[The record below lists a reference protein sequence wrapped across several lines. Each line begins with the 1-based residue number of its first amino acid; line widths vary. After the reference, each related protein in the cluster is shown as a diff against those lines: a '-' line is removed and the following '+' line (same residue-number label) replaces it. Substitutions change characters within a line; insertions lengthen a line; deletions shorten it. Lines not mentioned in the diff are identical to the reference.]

1 MIEVLWCQGGHRLLK
16 SELAYEIDYLPV
28 LVQDALD
35 DLALMIAYPECT
47 WLRELLPEIDLHLVL
62 KTKNGQTLYSSKCHY
77 SPLLKGSFRLGI
89 NQEQFSR
96 FSRAHLTHVAYEYFE
111 SLDPFEH
118 SPLAHFFKGAK
129 ELKMVY
135 FDFGASE
142 LALMN
147 PILEL
152 RAYNRATRRC
162 SICGDISSKVW
173 EYGYC
178 IDCARQCRLHSSEVN
193 LEFDPASIQSVKA
206 VECHKLYSSS
216 IITAEGVIEW
226 YDPDVP
232 F

>member
-1 MIEVLWCQGGHRLLK
+1 MIEVLWCQGGHHLLK
-16 SELAYEIDYLPV
+16 SELTYEVDYLPV

-47 WLRELLPEIDLHLVL
+47 WLRELLHEIDLHLVL
-62 KTKNGQTLYSSKCHY
+62 RTKNGQTLYSSKCHY

-89 NQEQFSR
+89 NKEQFSH

-129 ELKMVY
+129 ELKTV
-135 FDFGASE
+135 DFEFTTTE

-152 RAYNRATRRC
+152 RAYNRVTRRC
-162 SICGDISSKVW
+162 SICGDFSSKEW

-178 IDCARQCRLHSSEVN
+178 IDCARQCRLHSYEVN
-193 LEFDPASIQSVKA
+193 LEFDPAGIQSVKA
-206 VECHKLYSSS
+206 VECQKLYSSS
-216 IITAEGVIEW
+216 IITTEGVIEW